1 MDYDNLGSAP
11 DIDSID
17 LNALDLGNEIG
28 AKLPE
33 GDDDLPSQDQ
43 LNKEVQEAN
52 LEKGKLEEHAG
63 KEVESPDNEENAEED
78 AVSGKQPRDE
88 NGRFAEK
95 EARIPKSRF
104 DEAVGKEREAREAAE
119 RRAQELERKL
129 AETSANKEAA
139 AEIERIEGEVEA
151 LELKYQELLLDGNTG
166 EAAKVMRQIRLAE
179 RQIATAEAESRAQAT
194 TAKAIEADRLEA
206 AIARL
211 ESDYPEF
218 NTQSE
223 VYDEDLVGLVL
234 TKQRSLIQ
242 GGMSPSTALT
252 KAGKDVAERFLKKQ
266 DDAQV
271 TKDEAKGLAAATKQD
286 DRKKEAVAKAIE
298 TQNAQPASTKEVGM
312 DSDKLGEKGL
322 PDVTKLTA
330 DEFDAL
336 PDSTKA
342 RLMGS
347 LV

>member
-1 MDYDNLGSAP
+1 MDLSNLGSAP
-11 DIDSID
+11 DIDNLDVST
-17 LNALDLGNEIG
+17 LDLGNEIG
-28 AKLPE
+28 EGAAASDDELPT
-33 GDDDLPSQDQ
+33 QDQ
-43 LNKEVQEAN
+43 LDKEVQEAN
-52 LEKGKLEEHAG
+52 KGKET
-63 KEVESPDNEENAEED
+63 D
-78 AVSGKQPRDE
+78 AAAKDEPAKGDGETTDEQPRDDK
-88 NGRFAEK
+88 GRFAEK

-151 LELKYQELLLDGNTG
+151 LELKYQELLLDGNTA

-234 TKQRSLIQ
+234 AKQRSLIQ
-242 GGMSPSTALT
+242 SGMSPSVAIT
-252 KAGKDVAERFLKKQ
+252 KAGKDVAGRFLKKQ
-266 DDAQV
+266 EETKEVKDDS
-271 TKDEAKGLAAATKQD
+271 KGLAAAAKQD

-298 TQNAQPASTKEVGM
+298 TQSAQAPSTKEVGL

-330 DEFDAL
+330 DEFEAL
-336 PDSTKA
+336 PESTKA
-342 RLMGS
+342 RLMGN

>member
-1 MDYDNLGSAP
+1 MDLSNLGSAP
-11 DIDSID
+11 DIDNLDVST
-17 LNALDLGNEIG
+17 LDLGNEIG
-28 AKLPE
+28 EGAASSDDELPT
-33 GDDDLPSQDQ
+33 QDQ
-43 LNKEVQEAN
+43 LDKELQEAN
-52 LEKGKLEEHAG
+52 KGKEADVAADKDEAG
-63 KEVESPDNEENAEED
+63 KGDGETTDE
-78 AVSGKQPRDE
+78 QPRDDK
-88 NGRFAEK
+88 GRFAEK

-151 LELKYQELLLDGNTG
+151 LEVKYQELLLDGNTA
-166 EAAKVMRQIRLAE
+166 EAAKVMKQIRLAE
-179 RQIATAEAESRAQAT
+179 RQIATAEAESRAKAT
-194 TAKAIEADRLEA
+194 TARAIEADRLEA

-223 VYDEDLVGLVL
+223 AYDEDLVGLVL

-242 GGMSPSTALT
+242 DGMSPSVALT

-266 DDAQV
+266 EETTEVKDDS
-271 TKDEAKGLAAATKQD
+271 KGLAAAAKQD

-298 TQNAQPASTKEVGM
+298 TQNAQPASTKEVGL

-330 DEFDAL
+330 DEFEAL
-336 PDSTKA
+336 PESTKA
-342 RLMGS
+342 RLMGN